1 MMATELEK
9 CSQFSSVHCDVG
21 AHLLSRIQF
30 SVTPW
35 AATARLL
42 CPWDFPSKHTGVGC
56 CCLLQGIFPTQ
67 GLNQHLL
74 HLQADSLPLI
84 HQGSSTME
92 RY

>member
-56 CCLLQGIFPTQ
+56 HFLLQGWVTSTNYSIT
-67 GLNQHLL
+67 LTLSILISETDSMLL
-74 HLQADSLPLI
+74 TL
-84 HQGSSTME
+84 GG
-92 RY
+92 